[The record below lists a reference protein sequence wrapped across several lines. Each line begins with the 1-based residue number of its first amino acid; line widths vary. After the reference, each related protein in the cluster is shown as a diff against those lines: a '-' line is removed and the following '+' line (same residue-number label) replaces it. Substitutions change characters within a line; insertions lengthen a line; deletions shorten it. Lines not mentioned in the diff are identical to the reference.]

1 MINKAPKKPKGGKR
15 TPFYWWRRFKSHK
28 SLPYRASLIDK
39 IRNGDFEYPKL
50 FEHAEWELQWM
61 EEDQKKFIKDY
72 KGFDPTSDRLYH
84 DIESRYRKR
93 YNLLIED
100 GDKVERD
107 RLQRLKEQLSKK
119 FNINKDLIS
128 KWMETF
134 DGTTEQLYDYCA
146 EYKNMNPDTVKFL
159 DKQL

>member
-1 MINKAPKKPKGGKR
+1 MSKAPKKPKGGKR

-28 SLPYRASLIDK
+28 SLPYRAPLIDK

-50 FEHAEWELQWM
+50 FEYADWELQWM
-61 EEDQKKFIKDY
+61 EQDKKAFVKEY
-72 KGFDPTSDRLYH
+72 KGNDYIQDNLYH
-84 DIESRYRKR
+84 DIERKYRKR

-100 GDKVERD
+100 GDKLERD
-107 RLQRLKEQLSKK
+107 RMQRLKEALSKK
-119 FNINKDLIS
+119 FDINKDLIT

-146 EYKNMNPDTVKFL
+146 KHKNMNADTVKFL

>member
-1 MINKAPKKPKGGKR
+1 MSKAPKKPKGGKR

-28 SLPYRASLIDK
+28 SLPYKASLIDK
-39 IRNGDFEYPKL
+39 IRNGDFEYPIL
-50 FEHAEWELQWM
+50 FEHADWELQWM
-61 EEDQKKFIKDY
+61 EQDKRAFVKEY
-72 KGFDPTSDRLYH
+72 KGNDYIQDSLYH
-84 DIESRYRKR
+84 DIERRYRKR

-107 RLQRLKEQLSKK
+107 RMQRLKEALSKK
-119 FNINKDLIS
+119 FDINKELIN

-146 EYKNMNPDTVKFL
+146 KHKNMNADTVKFL

>member
-1 MINKAPKKPKGGKR
+1 MSKAPKKPKGGKR

-28 SLPYRASLIDK
+28 SLPYKASLIDK
-39 IRNGDFEYPKL
+39 IRNGDFEYPIL
-50 FEHAEWELQWM
+50 FEHADWELQWM
-61 EEDQKKFIKDY
+61 EQDKKAFVKEY
-72 KGFDPTSDRLYH
+72 KGNDYIQDSLYH
-84 DIESRYRKR
+84 DIERRYRKR

-107 RLQRLKEQLSKK
+107 RMQRLKEALSKK
-119 FNINKDLIS
+119 FDINKELIN

-146 EYKNMNPDTVKFL
+146 KHKNMNADTVKFL